1 MTACASAASRSCAM
15 GTGQAEARKQKADGT
30 GCRARGTLEP
40 IPIQKKNISIFSWK
54 KKLESAISDSGVFE
68 NNAHLSG
75 GRNCCFPFSLRSSP
89 RSPRTQCWAMKTR
102 CRPFEINAYFCS
114 RRNSGVPRAACAIQ
128 HCIRG
133 EKGGDGA
140 VWRKTNERYFRKR
153 RTEDFPRSD

>member
-54 KKLESAISDSGVFE
+54 KKLENAISDSCVFE

-102 CRPFEINAYFCS
+102 CRPFEIIRNKRSFLLAQKLRCPA
-114 RRNSGVPRAACAIQ
+114 RRLRDPTLYSG
-128 HCIRG
+128 G
-133 EKGGDGA
+133 KGG
-140 VWRKTNERYFRKR
+140 R
-153 RTEDFPRSD
+153 RRSMEKDK